1 MSADCKLQLVLTLT
15 PIPNKSTSLVHV
27 LIKINE
33 GFLEEWDIN
42 KKNTS
47 LSISMIDPS
56 TILTVIVEIC
66 FSEN

>member
-27 LIKINE
+27 LIKIDE

-42 KKNTS
+42 KK
-47 LSISMIDPS
+47 ISMIDPS

>member
-1 MSADCKLQLVLTLT
+1 MSADCKLQLVLTLTLT

-27 LIKINE
+27 LIKIDE

-42 KKNTS
+42 KK
-47 LSISMIDPS
+47 ISMIDPS